1 MTNRKSAL
9 NEQFGIEN
17 APVFETDENGETVA
31 LINNCHA
38 SAAIAL
44 QGAQLISWVPNEHK
58 PVIWLSSGATPSAE
72 KAMRGGVPI
81 CWPWFGAHPSQPELP
96 AHGFARTSR
105 WHLIHSAALADGS
118 TAITLE
124 LSSDQIPARL
134 WPQPLSL
141 QYRIT
146 VGQTLMVELIT
157 HNKGVSEIAISEALH
172 TYFSVSDIRNITV
185 EGLDGCHYLDKV
197 DHMQRKQQNGDVVFN
212 SEVDRIYVDTS
223 ADCTI
228 KDPLYARQIHIR
240 KEGSRST
247 VIWNPWLE
255 KSIQMGD
262 MDDHDY
268 LNMVCIES
276 ANAADNATVIPAGET
291 HRLMA
296 HYRIEPL

>member
-1 MTNRKSAL
+1 MTNWMNAL
-9 NEQFGIEN
+9 NEQFGIDN
-17 APVFETDENGETVA
+17 ALVFETDENGETVA

-72 KAMRGGVPI
+72 KPMRGGVPI
-81 CWPWFGAHPSQPELP
+81 CWPWFGAHPSHPELP
-96 AHGFARTSR
+96 AHGFARTSH

-124 LSSDQIPARL
+124 LSSDQIPAHL

-157 HNKGVSEIAISEALH
+157 HNRGVSEITISEALH

-197 DHMQRKQQNGDVVFN
+197 DNIQRKQQKGDVVFN

-255 KSIQMGD
+255 KSIQMSD

-276 ANAADNATVIPAGET
+276 ANAAHNATVIPAGET

-296 HYRIEPL
+296 RYRIEPL